1 MAALTWTAVSGR
13 RQARHGLLAPF
24 DDLAAATS
32 AKCGAHAQVMSAAE
46 VSLGLRVAGVTR
58 SDVRAALPG
67 ALVKTFGPRGTVHL
81 LPGAELAL
89 WTAALGAVPT
99 GNSLADGVK
108 LAPGQVD
115 AVVSAIGSALEG
127 ATLTITELDEA
138 VIGSAGAWA
147 GELTMPAFGDF
158 WPRWRQAVGA
168 AAHRGVLCFGP
179 NRGRAVTYTRP
190 PPGDPVP
197 AEVAV
202 PELVRRYLH
211 SYGPASPEHFAR
223 WLAAPRAW
231 AVDRFAE
238 ADLEPVAVEGVE
250 LWQLP
255 GDHEEAEPA
264 DVVLLPYFDPYVV
277 GGQPR
282 ELLFPGAAARRALSR
297 TGQAGTFPVL
307 LARGEVAGVWHLK
320 RSGKRATVT
329 VEPIGRLPARRRKAV
344 EREVA
349 RIAEIT
355 EIDAAKVDLVIGE
368 VTVGSHA

>member
-1 MAALTWTAVSGR
+1 
-13 RQARHGLLAPF
+13 
-24 DDLAAATS
+24 
-32 AKCGAHAQVMSAAE
+32 

-58 SDVRAALPG
+58 SDVRAAVPG
-67 ALVKTFGPRGTVHL
+67 LLVKTFGPRGTVHL
-81 LPGAELAL
+81 LPAAELAL

-99 GNSLADGVK
+99 GNSPADGVQ

-115 AVVSAIGSALEG
+115 AVVSAIGAALHD
-127 ATLTITELDEA
+127 APMTITELDAA
-138 VIGSAGAWA
+138 VIGSVGPWA
-147 GELTMPAFGDF
+147 GELTMPAFGGF

-168 AAHRGVLCFGP
+168 AAHRGVVCFGP
-179 NRGRAVTYTRP
+179 NRGRAVTYMRP

-197 AEVAV
+197 ADVAL
-202 PELVRRYLH
+202 PELVRRYLQ

-238 ADLEPVAVEGVE
+238 TDLEPVTVEGTQ

-255 GDHEEAEPA
+255 GDHDEAEPA
-264 DVVLLPYFDPYVV
+264 DVLLLPYFDPYVV

-282 ELLFPGAAARRALSR
+282 ELLFPGPAAKRALSR

-329 VEPIGRLPARRRKAV
+329 VEPIGRFPARRRQAV

-349 RIAEIT
+349 RIAGIVEAT
-355 EIDAAKVDLVIGE
+355 VDLVIGE